1 MNYYVRKKKTI
12 AFDLGGGLITG
23 KKNKLSSKKTR
34 KTTDDVVINSTN
46 VRKMLLDKLK
56 QYKKQEKTRKLRKNE
71 IPTMNSTKNIY
82 EEYADKIKSKRKSY
96 NVNLDTLSTQ
106 PQISKKNYNNNNNT
120 TISVDTTLNSS
131 SILQNPPPYSNLKNT
146 NTPTY
151 REYMSQ
157 VQSIQPTHIENP
169 PTIND
174 NILNQKL
181 KKVIKRKM
189 MLGKSSKKGGKI
201 GVLIPNNK
209 TRRNIEDYKVNN
221 KNTNIRTVKNYLKN
235 RNLIKTGTSCPSLL
249 LREIYENI
257 RLCGDVKNTNSG
269 NMISNYMDNEN
280 I

>member
-1 MNYYVRKKKTI
+1 MSEKKTI

-23 KKNKLSSKKTR
+23 KKKTSSKKT
-34 KTTDDVVINSTN
+34 KKNTDEVVINSTN

-56 QYKKQEKTRKLRKNE
+56 QYKKQEKTRRLRKNE
-71 IPTMNSTKNIY
+71 IPTMNNTKNIY

-96 NVNLDTLSTQ
+96 NVNLDTLSKDTEL
-106 PQISKKNYNNNNNT
+106 PKNPELG
-120 TISVDTTLNSS
+120 SMTTLSVSPDVNTG
-131 SILQNPPPYSNLKNT
+131 SILQSPPPYSNLKNT
-146 NTPTY
+146 TTPTY
-151 REYMSQ
+151 REYMTQ
-157 VQSIQPTHIENP
+157 VQSKQPTHIENP